1 MTPMI
6 LVVEDEL
13 AIATMLEELLADE
26 GYRVRTAS
34 NGQEGWQQVAE
45 AAPDLVLSDVM
56 MPIMDGL
63 TLCRQL
69 HSNTATRHIPV
80 ILMSAARGVAV
91 DGSPHVAFV
100 PKPFSI
106 PLLLDTI
113 AQALVRQNP
122 R

>member
-1 MTPMI
+1 MSPMI

-13 AIATMLEELLADE
+13 AIATMIEEILEDE

-56 MPIMDGL
+56 MPVMDGL

-69 HSNTATRHIPV
+69 HTAAATRHIPV
-80 ILMSAARGVAV
+80 ILMSAARGVDV

-100 PKPFSI
+100 PKPFPI
-106 PLLLDTI
+106 TLLLDTI
-113 AQALVRQNP
+113 AQVLVRQNP
-122 R
+122 S

>member
-1 MTPMI
+1 MI

-13 AIATMLEELLADE
+13 AIATMIQEILEDE

-56 MPIMDGL
+56 MPVMDGL

-69 HSNTATRHIPV
+69 HTAAATRHIPV
-80 ILMSAARGVAV
+80 ILMSAARGVDI

-100 PKPFSI
+100 PKPFLI
-106 PLLLDTI
+106 TLLLDTI
-113 AQALVRQNP
+113 AQVLVRQNP
-122 R
+122 S

>member
-1 MTPMI
+1 MSPMI

-13 AIATMLEELLADE
+13 AIATMIQEILEDE

-56 MPIMDGL
+56 MPVMDGL

-69 HSNTATRHIPV
+69 HTAAATRHIPV
-80 ILMSAARGVAV
+80 ILMSAARGVDI

-100 PKPFSI
+100 PKPFPI
-106 PLLLDTI
+106 TLLLDTI
-113 AQALVRQNP
+113 AQVLVRQNP
-122 R
+122 S